1 MTVKEDRKRARER
14 AHFEAFRAAYS
25 DFPLGIVESAQQ
37 PDFTV
42 VTEAGERLGIE
53 HTEYLVMDAEA
64 GDSYLKMRESLQEK
78 VTSRAR
84 QAYEARGLPPVEVR
98 LYWLWHQEI
107 APSRVDCLAEALA
120 AAVAAYVSA
129 EGSITLESTG
139 LADSPIPD
147 ELAALMVGRGDW
159 IRQNCWASSRAGY
172 VLTIAPSEI
181 QRILDRKETRVAEYK
196 KTCSRVWLS
205 PNVETRPGGNA

>member
-1 MTVKEDRKRARER
+1 VTVKEDRKRARER

-84 QAYEARGLPPVEVR
+84 QAYEARRSPAVL
-98 LYWLWHQEI
+98 
-107 APSRVDCLAEALA
+107 
-120 AAVAAYVSA
+120 AVASGNRA
-129 EGSITLESTG
+129 LESRLPRRSARRG
-139 LADSPIPD
+139 GGCLRFRGGQHHARVNRSRGFADS
-147 ELAALMVGRGDW
+147 R
-159 IRQNCWASSRAGY
+159 
-172 VLTIAPSEI
+172 
-181 QRILDRKETRVAEYK
+181 
-196 KTCSRVWLS
+196 
-205 PNVETRPGGNA
+205 